1 MTTMTTTTTT
11 KPPVERIEW
20 TPEHEE
26 HLRAL
31 LTTMEAIPQSALTV
45 LQFRL
50 TLRQIRAQER
60 LATALDLLVATIAVE
75 KGYLPSDAPDSTR
88 GPGRMRR

>member
-1 MTTMTTTTTT
+1 MTPTT

-20 TPEHEE
+20 TPENED
-26 HLRAL
+26 HLRQFLEAL
-31 LTTMEAIPQSALTV
+31 EKDPRSALTA
-45 LQFRL
+45 LQVRL

-75 KGYLPSDAPDSTR
+75 KGYLPSAPPDPTR

>member
-1 MTTMTTTTTT
+1 MTT
-11 KPPVERIEW
+11 KAPVERIEW

-31 LTTMEAIPQSALTV
+31 LTLMEGNPQSALTV

-50 TLRQIRAQER
+50 TVRQIRAQER

-75 KGYLPSDAPDSTR
+75 KGYLPADMPDTTR